1 MRLSKL
7 FSSFDNRSR
16 RISKRL
22 LRASRLLNCQHPAG
36 SHSVQTANLPTL
48 LKNAGS
54 SIQILNLNIA
64 TRRRAL
70 GRIQGTQQ
78 RDAGYYTQ
86 TSTHTRK
93 ANHRYQVHQKR
104 KMMTKTIR
112 RITMKKMK
120 KLKTMKK
127 SRLENWLQVLNR
139 AEICHQKSPVFFHFK
154 SLEVLFNLKQE

>member
-64 TRRRAL
+64 TRRHAL
-70 GRIQGTQQ
+70 GRNQDTQR

-86 TSTHTRK
+86 TSIHTRK
-93 ANHRYQVHQKR
+93 TNHRNQARQKR
-104 KMMTKTIR
+104 KMMTKTMR
-112 RITMKKMK
+112 RLKRTKILKKN
-120 KLKTMKK
+120 
-127 SRLENWLQVLNR
+127 RLEDWR
-139 AEICHQKSPVFFHFK
+139 
-154 SLEVLFNLKQE
+154 